1 MRSIFYAQRLDLE
14 FNQSASFALFNITW
28 LGLLVFVISLIASAI
43 LWSAGQNNQRDYQQA
58 ITQLNQQDK
67 PKKALVKSIKT
78 ALSPNEVSQINSTI
92 RVLTTPWD
100 DLLGSIEQADLP
112 DIALLSVEPNIK
124 KQQVLL
130 TGEAKNLQ
138 VALRYIQQLETQPN
152 LSEVYLQKHAIDEAD
167 ISKPV
172 RFSALAKWEIAE

>member
-1 MRSIFYAQRLDLE
+1 MSQQIDLE
-14 FNQSASFALFNITW
+14 FNQSASFALLNVTW
-28 LGLLVFVISLIASAI
+28 LGFVVFVISLMTSAI
-43 LWSAGQNNQRDYQQA
+43 LWNIDQNNQRDYQQA

-67 PKKALVKSIKT
+67 PKKVVVKVIKT
-78 ALSPNEVSQINSTI
+78 VLSPNEMNQINSTI
-92 RVLTTPWD
+92 NVLTMPWD
-100 DLLGSIEQADLP
+100 DLLLSIEQADLP
-112 DIALLSVEPNIK
+112 DIALLSLEPNTK

-167 ISKPV
+167 VSKPV
-172 RFSALAKWEIAE
+172 RFSALAKWEMAE